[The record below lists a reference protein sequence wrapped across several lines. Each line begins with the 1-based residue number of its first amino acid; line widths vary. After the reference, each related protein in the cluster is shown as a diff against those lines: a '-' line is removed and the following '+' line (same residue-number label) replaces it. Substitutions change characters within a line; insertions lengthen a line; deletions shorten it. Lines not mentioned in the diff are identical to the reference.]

1 MKKSTFALIQTKIN
15 QAFIIMLLQDF
26 HSDAI
31 LTSDHRISYAE
42 MLRRI
47 TLFSRYIPPC
57 TVEEALQPV
66 EQRRKVVV
74 FSENREGYVY
84 AFFAIW
90 LNRCIAVPVDAQMK
104 AEELAYILNDCK
116 PDAVWTSKGRM
127 KVVKDA
133 MALVENEGGVAP
145 SCLLIDDYERM
156 DCADD
161 VEKADLQFEQEQT
174 ALIIYTSGTTGHA
187 KGVMLSFRNVMTNV
201 KAVCEDVPFFTKDR
215 RTLVLLPLHHVLP
228 LVGTMICPLYMGAGV
243 AIAPSMSAPDLMRTM
258 QMGRIGMMVGVPR
271 LWQTLYQ
278 GIMKKIDASVLTRT
292 LYKLCEKVDSVKF
305 SKFVF
310 KKVHQMLGGNLQA
323 CISGGAA
330 LDPAIWKG
338 MRTLGIELVEGYGM
352 TECAPM
358 ITFSR
363 PDDLIP
369 ACAGRALPSCEVCIK
384 EGEICARG
392 DNVMQGYY
400 GMEAETAATIDA
412 DGWIHTGDLGYL
424 DEKGH
429 LFITGRKKEL
439 IVLSNGKNINPGE
452 LEQMIEADEVRV
464 KEVAVVEDEGVLKAI
479 ICPQTVWAAGRDVQE
494 LETALKREVIEPF
507 NKSVSTYKQMHGV
520 FVYDGELPRTRLD
533 KLKRFKL
540 ADVVAECKSGKTSER
555 RVEESEPTSDEY
567 RRISEYVAK
576 EKGIEVLPSYHLISD
591 IGFDSLDMVG
601 FECFLDQTFGVEL
614 EQDEIQGFANIAEL
628 ADYVTQHRMDLREE
642 NVDWKKQLSEDTKV
656 EKTPEVG
663 PLIWWMVKGSRRWM
677 KWYFS
682 MEMAGLENVPRDGQF
697 ILAANHQSYLD
708 ALFVLQGFEKDVF
721 KNMRFFAKEEHVKGS
736 FTKFLAR
743 KHGVVVLRM
752 NKVKDSIMKL
762 GEVLRDG
769 RSLMIFPEG
778 TRTNDGELNEFR
790 PTFAIF
796 SLALNI
802 PILPVCIDGAF
813 DAMPK
818 HQKMPSR
825 KPIKVTYLPMI
836 DPSGFANEN
845 DIAKAVQ
852 ECVAKKLSEKK

>member
-1 MKKSTFALIQTKIN
+1 
-15 QAFIIMLLQDF
+15 MLLQDF

-31 LTSDHRISYAE
+31 LTSDHRITYAE
-42 MLRRI
+42 MLRLI
-47 TLFSRYIPPC
+47 TQFSRFIPQS
-57 TVEEALQPV
+57 TADEALLPPQ
-66 EQRRKVVV
+66 QRRKVVV
-74 FSENREGYVY
+74 FSENREGYIY
-84 AFFAIW
+84 AFFSIW

-116 PDAVWTSKGRM
+116 PDAVWTSKGKE
-127 KVVKDA
+127 KVVKEA
-133 MALVENEGGVAP
+133 MALLENDDAAAP
-145 SCLLIDDYERM
+145 NCLLIDDYERM
-156 DCADD
+156 DCADS
-161 VEKADLQFEQEQT
+161 VEMADLQFQMEQT

-187 KGVMLSFRNVMTNV
+187 KGVMLSFRNLMTNV
-201 KAVCEDVPFFTKDR
+201 KAVCEDVPFFTTDR
-215 RTLVLLPLHHVLP
+215 RTLILLPLHHVLP

-243 AIAPSMSAPDLMRTM
+243 AISPSMSAPDLMKTM
-258 QMGRIGMMVGVPR
+258 QTGRIGMMVGVPR

-278 GIMKKIDASVLTRT
+278 GIMKKIDASVLTRS
-292 LYKLCEKVDSVKF
+292 LYNLCAKVNSVKL
-305 SKFVF
+305 SKFIF
-310 KKVHQMLGGNLQA
+310 KKMHQMLGGNLQA

-384 EGEICARG
+384 DGEICARG

-400 GMEAETAATIDA
+400 GMEAETAATIDT

-452 LEQMIEADEVRV
+452 LEQMLETNKERV
-464 KEVAVVEDEGVLKAI
+464 KEAAVVEDDGVLKAI
-479 ICPQTVWAAGRDVQE
+479 ICPQALWAAGREVTE

-533 KLKRFKL
+533 KLKRYQL
-540 ADVVAECKSGKTSER
+540 ADIVAACKSGKSAER
-555 RVEESEPTSDEY
+555 KVEESEPTSDEY
-567 RRISEYVAK
+567 RRISEYVTK
-576 EKGIEVLPSYHLISD
+576 EKGIDVLPSYHLISD

-614 EQDEIQGFANIAEL
+614 EQDEIQAFANIAQL

-663 PLIWWMVKGSRRWM
+663 PLLWWLVKGSRRWA
-677 KWYFS
+677 KWYFN
-682 MEMAGLENVPRDGQF
+682 MQTVGLENVPKDGQF
-697 ILAANHQSYLD
+697 ILVANHQSYLD
-708 ALFVLQGFEKDVF
+708 ALFVLHGFQKDVF
-721 KNMRFFAKEEHVKGS
+721 RNLRFFAKEEHVKGG
-736 FTKFLAR
+736 FVKYLAQ
-743 KHGVVVLRM
+743 KHGVVVLKM
-752 NKVKDSIMKL
+752 SKVKDSIMKL

-769 RSLMIFPEG
+769 RSLLIFPEG
-778 TRTNDGELNEFR
+778 TRTNDGEVNEFR

-802 PILPVCIDGAF
+802 PVLPVCIDGAYE
-813 DAMPK
+813 AMPK

-825 KPIKVTYLPMI
+825 KPIKLTYLPMLH
-836 DPSGFANEN
+836 PSDFADENEM
-845 DIAKAVQ
+845 AKAVQ
-852 ECVAKKLSEKK
+852 EAVTKVLKK